1 MSQPAEC
8 LRAGIEALSQERYLE
23 AIDRLESYCYRC
35 SRNEDPQFQPNRF
48 PLAHI
53 CLVKA
58 YLGSGDC
65 ERALALCQDVATG
78 SHLMAR
84 HWAYCALSSLQQA
97 EFLTWHERAAL
108 ALPPVPMGMLDEA
121 VEPRVIPVS
130 PDNSPNRSSVVQAP
144 SASMDPPL
152 PFSHWLI
159 PTAVSS

>member
-35 SRNEDPQFQPNRF
+35 SRDEDPQFQLSSSQLSRF

-84 HWAYCALSSLQQA
+84 HWACCALSSLQQA
-97 EFLTWHERAAL
+97 EFLSWHERAAL
-108 ALPPVPMGMLDEA
+108 ALPPVPMEMLDEV
-121 VEPRVIPVS
+121 VESGSAPVS
-130 PDNSPNRSSVVQAP
+130 PDSPSVAQPSST
-144 SASMDPPL
+144 SLPL
-152 PFSHWLI
+152 PFTPWLM